1 MTQEELYKIHEE
13 IYDFI
18 YNNSWRSYHVSYVC
32 GSAEFTPYGTI
43 EFDVY
48 GWSDQGDGDEWTEH
62 WSIDTDGKINTRN
75 NLYDNI
81 EDFKRD
87 W

>member
-1 MTQEELYKIHEE
+1 MTQEELYRIYEEVTYFIHH
-13 IYDFI
+13 
-18 YNNSWRSYHVSYVC
+18 NRWNSYYVWYIC
-32 GSAEFTPYGTI
+32 GDAEFTSYGTI

-48 GWSDQGDGDEWTEH
+48 ASSDQGDGDEWTEY
-62 WSIDTDGKINTRN
+62 WSIDADGKINTGDN
-75 NLYDNI
+75 VYDNI